1 VDPVLRV
8 FERVDSEISI
18 KNLRWSIAHLND
30 ASAAS
35 LRRMKA
41 LGMGWTMQDAMYFQG
56 EEMERAV
63 GAEAVR
69 RIPPLE
75 TAREIGVPLGAGTDA
90 HRVAPYNPFTAL
102 QWALDGKTVAGR
114 ALRGPEETPS
124 RATAL
129 RAYTQGSAWFSH
141 DDDKRGS
148 LEVGKFADFAV
159 LTKDYLTIP
168 VDQIGG
174 LESLLTVVG
183 GRIVYAAGPLAKWQ
197 TAP

>member
-1 VDPVLRV
+1 
-8 FERVDSEISI
+8 
-18 KNLRWSIAHLND
+18 
-30 ASAAS
+30 
-35 LRRMKA
+35 
-41 LGMGWTMQDAMYFQG
+41 MGWTMRDPMYFQG

-63 GAEAVR
+63 
-69 RIPPLE
+69 
-75 TAREIGVPLGAGTDA
+75 GAGTDA

-148 LEVGKFADFAV
+148 REVGKFADFAV
-159 LTKDYLTIP
+159 LTKDYMTIP
-168 VDQIGG
+168 VDQIDG
-174 LESLLTVVG
+174 LEYLLTVVG
-183 GRIVYAAGPLAKWQ
+183 GRIAYAQGRWPNGKQRRDGRGGWPESPDIYCPRRIDEMKPLRALWFSRACWPPERSLNRVCSID
-197 TAP
+197 TMST